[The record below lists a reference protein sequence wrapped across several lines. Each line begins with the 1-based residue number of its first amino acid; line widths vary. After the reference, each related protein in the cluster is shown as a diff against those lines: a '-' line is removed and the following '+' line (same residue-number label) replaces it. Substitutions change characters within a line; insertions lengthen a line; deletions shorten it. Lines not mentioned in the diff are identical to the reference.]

1 MGKKSK
7 NVTNMK
13 PPSTHPSQSK
23 PLKPHSTTGQDR
35 EICGQISYENNVM
48 KLQSLG
54 QARGWPI
61 SLEFNPMV
69 TYTVALKEKLLDL
82 VHYED
87 YLCDCMVWND
97 FLDSINC
104 KIHELG
110 RTDTV

>member
-1 MGKKSK
+1 
-7 NVTNMK
+7 
-13 PPSTHPSQSK
+13 
-23 PLKPHSTTGQDR
+23 
-35 EICGQISYENNVM
+35 M

-54 QARGWPI
+54 RARGWPI

-110 RTDTV
+110 RTDSNDEDSVQFFEHTKLRAMLRRIVRFSTNYSISPVF